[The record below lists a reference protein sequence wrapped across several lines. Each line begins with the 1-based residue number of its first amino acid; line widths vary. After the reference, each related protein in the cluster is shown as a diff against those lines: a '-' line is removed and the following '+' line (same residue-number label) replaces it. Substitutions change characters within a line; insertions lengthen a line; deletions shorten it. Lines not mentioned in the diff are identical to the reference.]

1 MTIDR
6 GTGRSDDY
14 IEQLLLTNDELEMEI
29 QIQSEENEK
38 LRQEIARLKAA
49 YKSHIKEH
57 NALKKAG
64 RRMYHF
70 IEEGIMAD
78 LFHDEVLDAAN
89 LAQEKWY
96 DLDKLLNQ
104 QRRK

>member
-6 GTGRSDDY
+6 GTGKTDDHF
-14 IEQLLLTNDELEMEI
+14 EQLMLTNDELEMEI

-38 LRQEIARLKAA
+38 LRQEIARLKSA

-64 RRMYHF
+64 RKMYHF
-70 IEEGIMAD
+70 IEEGIISD
-78 LFHDEVLDAAN
+78 LFCDEVLDAAN

-104 QRRK
+104 KKRK

>member
-6 GTGRSDDY
+6 GTGKTDDHL
-14 IEQLLLTNDELEMEI
+14 EQLMLTNDELEMEV

-38 LRQEIARLKAA
+38 LRQEIARLQSA
-49 YKSHIKEH
+49 YKSHIKEFK
-57 NALKKAG
+57 ALKKAG
-64 RRMYHF
+64 RKMYHF
-70 IEEGIMAD
+70 IEEGINAD
-78 LFHDEVLDAAN
+78 LFYDEVLDAAN

-104 QRRK
+104 SPKK

>member
-6 GTGRSDDY
+6 GTGKTDDHY
-14 IEQLLLTNDELEMEI
+14 EQLMLTNDELEMEI

-38 LRQEIARLKAA
+38 LRQEIARLKSA
-49 YKSHIKEH
+49 YKNHIKEH
-57 NALKKAG
+57 NALKRAG
-64 RRMYHF
+64 RKMYHF
-70 IEEGIMAD
+70 IEEGIISD
-78 LFHDEVLDAAN
+78 LFFDEVLDAAN

-104 QRRK
+104 KKRK

>member
-14 IEQLLLTNDELEMEI
+14 IEQLLLTNDELEMEV

-38 LRQEIARLKAA
+38 LRQEILRLETA
-49 YKSHIKEH
+49 YKNNIKELK
-57 NALKKAG
+57 ALKKAG
-64 RRMYHF
+64 RKMYHF

-78 LFHDEVLDAAN
+78 LFHDEVLDEAN

-104 QRRK
+104 HRRK